1 MRILIA
7 LAILVTLALLASSK
21 KLWSWR
27 RSPLGAMLTTG
38 GWLAVGV
45 GVIIGPHGLE
55 VVDAAHVETLRPL
68 VLFCLG
74 WVGLMVGMQMRRDL
88 PKLLPPQPK
97 RLALI
102 DMALCLIVVPS
113 VALVVLWFGQGREDH
128 LAAAMVAGLLGACA
142 IGWSAEVRSITVGHP
157 ERSDVANLIRAT
169 SGLSSILAVL
179 LYGMLFMA
187 VDHRPGTTMMHLSA
201 MHVGVGL
208 GVSAVIAAV
217 VGGLGF
223 YLVRLAGRSES
234 EFLVVLLGIVT
245 FVAGAAGT
253 LGYSPLFVA
262 MLCGVVIVNLPGEL
276 LQRLQRVILDAE
288 QPVAMTLMLVA
299 GVLADPDLGP
309 LDWLLVFA
317 LFAARLV
324 TKVGVSGQAINKLA
338 ESHAADVVRAGP
350 LRQAP
355 LAIAL
360 AVGFAISAHHL
371 LTESVLTAGR
381 LIAVVVLVGLL
392 SDVLPLTLRLYRRSP
407 DKTTSAD
414 ESTGQSSL
422 GAEPGA

>member
-7 LAILVTLALLASSK
+7 LAILVTLALLASSR

-27 RSPLGAMLTTG
+27 RSPVGAMLTTG

-45 GVIIGPHGLE
+45 GVIIGPRGLE

-74 WVGLMVGMQMRRDL
+74 WVGLMVGIQLRRDL

-97 RLALI
+97 RLALV
-102 DMALCLIVVPS
+102 DMVLCLIVVPA
-113 VALVVLWFGQGREDH
+113 VALSVLWCGQGRGDH
-128 LAAAMVAGLLGACA
+128 LAAAMIGGLFGACA
-142 IGWSAEVRSITVGHP
+142 MGWSAEVRSITAGHP
-157 ERSDVANLIRAT
+157 ERSSVAALIRAT
-169 SGLSSILAVL
+169 SGLSSILAVIV
-179 LYGMLFMA
+179 YGMLFMA
-187 VDHRPGTTMMHLSA
+187 VDHRPDDVL
-201 MHVGVGL
+201 MHVDPLHVLVGL

-234 EFLVVLLGIVT
+234 EFLVVLLGMVT

-262 MLCGVVIVNLPGEL
+262 MLCGMVIVNLPGEL
-276 LQRLQRVILDAE
+276 LQRLQRVIIDAE

-299 GVLADPDLGP
+299 GVLADPDLLA
-309 LDWLLVFA
+309 LDWLLVGL
-317 LFAARLV
+317 LFIARLA
-324 TKVGVSGQAINKLA
+324 TKVGISGRSINKIA
-338 ESHAADVVRAGP
+338 QAHAADVVRAGP

-360 AVGFAISAHHL
+360 VVGFAVSAHHL
-371 LTESVLTAGR
+371 LTDSVITAGR
-381 LIAVVVLVGLL
+381 LVAVVILVGLF
-392 SDVLPLTLRLYRRSP
+392 SDVLPLALRIYRREP
-407 DKTTSAD
+407 DEDPTKTP
-414 ESTGQSSL
+414 ESDIRLES
-422 GAEPGA
+422 GA

>member
-27 RSPLGAMLTTG
+27 RSPIGAMLTTG

-55 VVDAAHVETLRPL
+55 IVDEAHVETLRPL

-74 WVGLMVGMQMRRDL
+74 WVGLMVGLQMRRDL
-88 PKLLPPQPK
+88 PKMLPPQPK
-97 RLALI
+97 RLA
-102 DMALCLIVVPS
+102 VVDF
-113 VALVVLWFGQGREDH
+113 VLSILMVPGVTLAIIWINQAHGDR
-128 LAAAMVAGLLGACA
+128 LAAAMVAGLFGACA

-157 ERSDVANLIRAT
+157 ERSAVANLLRAT
-169 SGLSSILAVL
+169 SGLSSILAVV
-179 LYGMLFMA
+179 LYGMLFMT
-187 VDHRPGTTMMHLSA
+187 VDHRSESMMMHLSFPHLA
-201 MHVGVGL
+201 VGL
-208 GVSAVIAAV
+208 LVSAVVAAV

-223 YLVRLAGRSES
+223 YLVKLAGRSPS
-234 EFLVVLLGIVT
+234 EFLVVLLGTVT
-245 FVAGAAGT
+245 FIAGAAGT

-276 LQRLQRVILDAE
+276 LQRFQRVIIDAE

-299 GVLADPDLGP
+299 GVLADPVLSQLG
-309 LDWLLVFA
+309 WVLVIA
-317 LFAARLV
+317 LFVARFLV
-324 TKVGVSGQAINKLA
+324 KVGVSGRAINRIA
-338 ESHAADVVRAGP
+338 DSHSADMVRTGP

-360 AVGFAISAHHL
+360 ITGFAISAHHL
-371 LTESVLTAGR
+371 LTDSVLPAGQ
-381 LIAVVVLVGLL
+381 LVTIVILVGLI
-392 SDVLPLTLRLYRRSP
+392 SEAFPLVIRLVVRSP
-407 DKTTSAD
+407 DDRSA
-414 ESTGQSSL
+414 
-422 GAEPGA
+422 AEADTVVQTEQGT

>member
-27 RSPLGAMLTTG
+27 RGPIGAMLTTG

-45 GVIIGPHGLE
+45 GVLIGPHGLE
-55 VVDAAHVETLRPL
+55 IVDDAHVATLRPL

-74 WVGLMVGMQMRRDL
+74 WVGLMIGMQLRRDL
-88 PKLLPPQPK
+88 PTLLPSEPK
-97 RLALI
+97 RLALV
-102 DMALCLIVVPS
+102 DLALSMTVVPS
-113 VALVVLWFGQGREDH
+113 AILAVLWLSQTHGDR
-128 LAAAMVAGLLGACA
+128 LAAAVIAGLLGACA

-157 ERSDVANLIRAT
+157 ARSAVAQLIRAT
-169 SGLSSILAVL
+169 SGLSSILAVIV
-179 LYGMLFMA
+179 YGMLFMA
-187 VDHRPGTTMMHLSA
+187 IDHRSDITAMHLSA
-201 MHVGVGL
+201 PHLAVGL
-208 GVSAVIAAV
+208 GVSFTVALV

-223 YLVRLAGRSES
+223 YLVKLAGRSQS

-276 LQRLQRVILDAE
+276 LQRFQRVIIDAE

-299 GVLADPDLGP
+299 GVLADPSIGLLG
-309 LDWLLVFA
+309 WLLVAVAFA
-317 LFAARLV
+317 MRLAI
-324 TKVGVSGQAINKLA
+324 KVGVSGRAINKLA
-338 ESHAADVVRAGP
+338 DTHAADVVRTGP

-355 LAIAL
+355 IAIAL
-360 AVGFAISAHHL
+360 VTGFAISAHHL
-371 LTESVLTAGR
+371 LTDSVIPAGR
-381 LIAVVVLVGLL
+381 LVTVVILVGLI
-392 SDVLPLTLRLYRRSP
+392 SEALPLVNRMLTRSP
-407 DKTTSAD
+407 DDTGAAEAD
-414 ESTGQSSL
+414 TRVRTES
-422 GAEPGA
+422 GA